1 MLRVLEI
8 ALRPEQR
15 RIHLILEMTDPDL
28 FMTSQVPQLPR
39 HLFRLLPRMRR
50 HTCHNDCGKTFH
62 QECRET
68 EIAHLFEHIILEL
81 QLQAQQEP
89 TDLLRGETEWDW
101 QIDPKGRYR
110 VWVDYQNEL
119 LAFGAIRLAERILLH
134 LDRRDVE
141 SIDIQA
147 EIERLK
153 QVLHLGREL
162 SGPVSGVPPLLPNA
176 GSAPAKPARRR
187 KAKTA
192 AFAAPVG

>member
-15 RIHLILEMTDPDL
+15 RIHLVLEMTDPDL

-39 HLFRLLPRMRR
+39 QLFRLLPRMRR

-134 LDRRDVE
+134 LDRRDVQG
-141 SIDIQA
+141 IDIQA
-147 EIERLK
+147 EIARLR
-153 QVLHLGREL
+153 QVLELSREL
-162 SGPVSGVPPLLPNA
+162 SGPVSAPLSLSPKKDIAPVKPP
-176 GSAPAKPARRR
+176 RRR
-187 KAKTA
+187 KAKTDVPA
-192 AFAAPVG
+192 VPIS